1 MSLGRDFMNLQ
12 FAITNRRSVKAYNEV
27 PVSKELVLE
36 LLNLSVYAPT
46 HKFRQSWR
54 FVWIDG
60 EAKDHLVSQ
69 LPNIFVGVD
78 EKEANIEYR
87 KKVINGTKAML
98 VIINQKDVEDDIT
111 TLEEY
116 GAASALIQNFQLL
129 AFEKGLGTFIKTRL
143 ITGKLV
149 DYLGVKNNEMVA
161 AAITLGYY
169 ETLPKKVERIKAEE
183 KFSVYSG

>member
-1 MSLGRDFMNLQ
+1 MDLQ
-12 FAITNRRSVKAYNEV
+12 FAINNRRSVKAYNGA

-36 LLNLSVYAPT
+36 LLNLAIYAPT

-54 FVWIDG
+54 FIWIDG
-60 EAKDHLVSQ
+60 KQKDNLVSK
-69 LPNIFVGVD
+69 LPMIFEGVD
-78 EKEANIEYR
+78 EKEANLEYR
-87 KKVINGTKAML
+87 KKLINGTQAIL
-98 VIINQKDVEDDIT
+98 VVINQKDLDDEIT

-129 AFEKGLGTFIKTRL
+129 AFEKGLGTCIKTRL
-143 ITGKLV
+143 VTGKLV
-149 DYLGVKNNEMVA
+149 EYLGVTNQEMVA

-183 KFSVYSG
+183 KLSVYSD